1 MNNNKQTALDNC
13 LEANGALLRARVSY
27 EKYWKDRPDKVVD
40 PTKDP
45 LLYEVDER
53 FRTIQKQITKL
64 IKDIS

>member
-1 MNNNKQTALDNC
+1 
-13 LEANGALLRARVSY
+13 VI
-27 EKYWKDRPDKVVD
+27 D

-53 FRTIQKQITKL
+53 FRTIQKQIAKL